1 MNATAHSVT
10 LSPPVTERVSRG
22 PRIALCVAVALIL
35 LIAVIRASYCW
46 ATDAWVNHPAGALIA
61 MTADLKHGVFYRPL
75 FGPVGYGGTRYFPL
89 YFVLH
94 ALLMKLGVPVLP
106 GAYLL
111 SAAATV
117 SLLAGVYYLLRGL
130 EVEPWLAACS
140 AAAILSVISAQSSL
154 MSPHADGLASS
165 LNVWGLAVSVRPKLS
180 HRKVLLASI
189 LFTLAWSA
197 KVTSVFGFAA
207 VLVWLVSTGSRATAW
222 ELAGETCLGYLIVG
236 NALVAGT
243 QGRFVEI
250 FKACASGGAGLLG
263 FAAGP
268 WNLLVQ
274 IARLDPAVLLFLVLA
289 LVALAQVVLAR
300 QFLRNL
306 PALFFFAVL
315 MVTGVMFGSPGLNEN
330 HFLDVQVA
338 SVVLIAS
345 WLTHAAVPLHRQM
358 GVYALALVVLL
369 SALPVLRIF
378 KNGDRRFHPHRFQ
391 KVLAAVGDT
400 SKPILSENPVIPVL
414 GGQQPYVLD
423 AWMLRLLRQNDPDFG
438 EPLLEGLRH
447 QAFGAVVLCMA
458 DPASKFGHEWYET
471 AHFGPGFVAALNQNY
486 RPVATFDDQR
496 VYLPIGDGSREK

>member
-1 MNATAHSVT
+1 MSATAESVT
-10 LSPPVTERVSRG
+10 LSPPVSESVARG
-22 PRIALCVAVALIL
+22 PRAALFAAVCLII
-35 LIAVIRASYCW
+35 LIAIVRAGYCW
-46 ATDAWVNHPAGALIA
+46 ATDAWVNHPAGVLIGMA
-61 MTADLKHGVFYRPL
+61 ADLKHGVFYRPL
-75 FGPVGYGGTRYFPL
+75 FGPIGYGGTRYFPL

-94 ALLMKLGVPVLP
+94 ALLMKLGVPVLL
-106 GAYLL
+106 GGYLL
-111 SAAATV
+111 SAAAMLW
-117 SLLAGVYYLLRGL
+117 LLAGVFYLLRGL

-140 AAAILSVISAQSSL
+140 AAAILAVISAQQSL
-154 MSPHADGLASS
+154 VSPHADTLASS

-180 HRKVLLASI
+180 HRKVLLATL

-207 VLVWLVSTGSRATAW
+207 VFVWLMSTGLRATAW

-236 NALVAGT
+236 NALVAST

-250 FKACASGGAGLLG
+250 FEACASGGAGLLG

-268 WNLLVQ
+268 WKLAVQ
-274 IARLDPAVLLFLVLA
+274 IARLDPAVLLFVVLA
-289 LVALAQVVLAR
+289 LEALVQVVLAR

-306 PALFFFAVL
+306 PALFFVAVL
-315 MVTGVMFGSPGLNEN
+315 VVTGVIFGSPGLNEN

-345 WLTHAAVPLHRQM
+345 WLAHASVPRHRQV
-358 GVYALALVVLL
+358 GVYALALVTLVAAVPLL
-369 SALPVLRIF
+369 GIF

-391 KVLAAVGDT
+391 KVLATVGDT

-438 EPLLEGLRH
+438 APLLEGLRH

-458 DPASKFGHEWYET
+458 DPATSAGQRWYET
-471 AHFGPGFVAALNQNY
+471 VHFGPGFVAALNENY
-486 RPVATFDDQR
+486 RLVATFDDQR
-496 VYLPIGDGSREK
+496 VYLPLQRRGKDE

>member
-1 MNATAHSVT
+1 MSATAHSVS
-10 LSPPVTERVSRG
+10 LSPPVTEGVGRG
-22 PRIALCVAVALIL
+22 PRVALCAAVALIL
-35 LIAVIRASYCW
+35 LIAVVRASYCW

-61 MTADLKHGVFYRPL
+61 MAADLKHGVFYRPL
-75 FGPVGYGGTRYFPL
+75 FGHVGYGGTRYFPL

-111 SAAATV
+111 SAAAML
-117 SLLAGVYYLLRGL
+117 SLLAGVFYLLRGL

-140 AAAILSVISAQSSL
+140 AAAVLAVISAQSSL

-165 LNVWGLAVSVRPKLS
+165 LNVWGLAVSVRPKLT
-180 HRKVLLASI
+180 HGKVLLASL

-207 VLVWLVSTGSRATAW
+207 VLVWLMSTGLRATAW

-268 WNLLVQ
+268 WNLAVQ
-274 IARLDPAVLLFLVLA
+274 IARLDPAVLLFVVLA
-289 LVALAQVVLAR
+289 LAALAQVVLAR

-306 PALFFFAVL
+306 PALFFVAVL
-315 MVTGVMFGSPGLNEN
+315 VVTGVIFGSPGLNEN

-338 SVVLIAS
+338 SIILIAS
-345 WLTHAAVPLHRQM
+345 SLAHAAVPLHRQV
-358 GVYALALVVLL
+358 GVYALALVVLV
-369 SALPVLRIF
+369 SALPLLRIF

-414 GGQQPYVLD
+414 AGQQPYVLD
-423 AWMLRLLRQNDPDFG
+423 AWMLRLLRQNDADFG

-458 DPASKFGHEWYET
+458 DPGTSPGQRWYET
-471 AHFGPGFVAALNQNY
+471 AHFGPGFAAALNQNY
-486 RPVATFDDQR
+486 RLVATFDDQR
-496 VYLPIGDGSREK
+496 VYLPIANR